1 MIRHRCGRSVLAVAL
16 GATGISY
23 QGTPVS
29 QSVVLTSLMMV
40 TPTTGWGVGPHALW
54 RTTDGGLHWHAVTPP
69 GGVPPNT
76 AATQTLD
83 GTTAWTAAARPDGV
97 VTVQRTRDGGRTWAA
112 SRFVIAAAGGIPPA
126 PVQLLFTS
134 PRQGWL
140 LVGGSGL
147 LGQALA
153 LFASGDGGQQWTRIA
168 LRPPIAGLL
177 GFGATTGWGISIPG
191 QAPPASFV
199 EVTHDGGRT
208 WQRQSL
214 PVSMG
219 NRTLLTRYGPLSFAT
234 AQPGRAVLPVTQFT
248 STGTV
253 LVTYATRDGGRRW
266 DVASSLALRT
276 NPTTVLTS
284 FVDAQIGWALAGD
297 TTAAPPLNVT
307 ADGARHWHEV
317 TPNIPL
323 TEVASLDVVT
333 PRVGFVL
340 MRRVGSQGVAAVL
353 RTRDGGRRWIILR
366 PQIAT

>member
-1 MIRHRCGRSVLAVAL
+1 MIRHRCGRSVLVMAL
-16 GATGISY
+16 GATGTAY
-23 QGTPVS
+23 HRPPMS
-29 QSVVLTSLMMV
+29 QPVVLTSLMIA

-76 AATQTLD
+76 AATQALD
-83 GTTAWTAAARPDGV
+83 GTTAWTAVARSDGM

-112 SRFVIAAAGGIPPA
+112 SHFIIAAAGGVPPA

-134 PRQGWL
+134 PQQGWL
-140 LVGGSGL
+140 LISGSGL

-153 LFASGDGGQQWTRIA
+153 LFASGDGGQQWTRVA
-168 LRPPIAGLL
+168 LQPPIAGLL
-177 GFGATTGWGISIPG
+177 GFGTTIGWGISTPG
-191 QAPPASFV
+191 QTPPAGFV
-199 EVTHDGGRT
+199 EVTHNGGRT

-214 PVSMG
+214 PVPMG
-219 NRTLLTRYGPLSFAT
+219 NRTALTRYGPLSFAT
-234 AQPGRAVLPVTQFT
+234 AQLGRAVLPVTQFT
-248 STGTV
+248 PTGTV

-266 DVASSLALRT
+266 DVASSLALRA

-297 TTAAPPLNVT
+297 TTAAPSLNVT

-317 TPNIPL
+317 TPDIPL
-323 TEVASLDVVT
+323 TEAASLDVVT

-340 MRRVGSQGVAAVL
+340 TRRVGSEGVATVL
-353 RTRDGGRRWIILR
+353 RTQDSGRRWIILR
-366 PQIAT
+366 PQIAP